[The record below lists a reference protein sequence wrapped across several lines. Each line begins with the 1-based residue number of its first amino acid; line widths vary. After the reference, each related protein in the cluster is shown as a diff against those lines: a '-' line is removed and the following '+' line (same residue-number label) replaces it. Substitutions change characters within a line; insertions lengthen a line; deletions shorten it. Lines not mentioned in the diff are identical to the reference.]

1 MTIAPLRPF
10 SSTIPDNLREFVAV
24 VRQAIAPSVA
34 ATPQP
39 PSAPARFQPGVEH
52 QSPGLV
58 SISLPLPGI
67 DPLRALAQID
77 WQNQPHFFWEQGKT
91 GESLVA
97 IGQVLAVPLAGGDR
111 FQQAQ
116 QVVEHW
122 LQSAVVAGA
131 TDRPLAGPH
140 CVCRFTFFDQAPNS
154 GPFPS
159 ASLFIPR
166 WQVAQRYDQGVFVLN
181 LTQSE
186 LAQVEDRCAEAWQ
199 LYQSLQRLGKALGDR
214 PEMPMQP
221 FYLGP
226 GWKRAASITLPA
238 SSRQQFK
245 QSVAAVLRDIE
256 AGRLHK
262 AVLANV
268 LDLSLTA
275 PCCLVSTL
283 QRLRQL
289 HPNCHLFSTGN
300 GAGQMFLGASPER
313 LLSIRN
319 RDLSTEAIAGSAPR
333 GRTTLEDARHAQSLL
348 HSPKELLE
356 HRLVVDYITQQL
368 TELGLSPQ
376 RSPLPGLR
384 QLANIQHLQTPICAQ
399 LPQGV
404 HPLEVVAALHPTPAV
419 AGVPQPAACHL
430 IQQHEPFERSL
441 YAAPL
446 GWIDPQH
453 NSEFIVG
460 IRSALVSDRQVRLY
474 AGAGIVKGSNPQREL
489 SEIELKLQALRSMLL

>member
-24 VRQAIAPSVA
+24 VRQAIAPSVSA
-34 ATPQP
+34 EAQP
-39 PSAPARFQPGVEH
+39 PSARPLAVVDNAPQ
-52 QSPGLV
+52 LV
-58 SISLPLPGI
+58 SIALPLPGI
-67 DPLRALAQID
+67 DPLRALAQVD
-77 WQNQPHFFWEQGKT
+77 WQHQPHFFWEQGQS

-97 IGQVLAVPLAGGDR
+97 IGQVLAVPLTGGDR

-116 QVVEHW
+116 GVVEQW
-122 LQSAVVAGA
+122 LQSAVVVGA
-131 TDRPLAGPH
+131 TERPFAGPH
-140 CVCRFTFFDQAPNS
+140 CICRFTFFDQTLHS

-166 WQVAQRYDQGVFVLN
+166 WQVAQRYDQGVFVMN
-181 LTQSE
+181 LPRSQF
-186 LAQVEDRCAEAWQ
+186 AQVEDRCAEAWQ
-199 LYQSLQRLGKALGDR
+199 IYQSLRRLDTTLGDR
-214 PEMPMQP
+214 PSSAVKPFPLLWQREMAGLSP
-221 FYLGP
+221 
-226 GWKRAASITLPA
+226 AIALPA
-238 SSRQQFK
+238 AVRQQFMR
-245 QSVAAVLRDIE
+245 SVAAVLRDID
-256 AGRLHK
+256 AGLLHK

-275 PCCLVSTL
+275 PCRLVSTL

-289 HPNCHLFSTGN
+289 HPDCHLFSTGN
-300 GAGQMFLGASPER
+300 GNGQIFLGASPER

-319 RDLSTEAIAGSAPR
+319 RDLQTEAIAGSAPR
-333 GRTTLEDARHAQSLL
+333 GCTPLEDARHAQSLL

-368 TELGLSPQ
+368 ENLGLSPQ

-384 QLANIQHLQTPICAQ
+384 QLANIQHLQTPICAH
-399 LPQGV
+399 LPQKV

-419 AGVPQPAACHL
+419 AGVPQPAACRL
-430 IQQHEPFERSL
+430 IQQYEPFERSL